1 MVVQRQSN
9 IELCRLISILLVML
23 VHTTGQSLGHDVS
36 FGVHLLEGF
45 SIIGVNVFI
54 LITGYFSASPKKTS
68 LVNIAFICFFWMLVK
83 VVCRYCIGEELN
95 YKHAFFITSS
105 NWFIPS
111 YIALLFV
118 APILNSFCNSVS
130 KKVLWGGVMAL
141 LLIEMWFDW
150 LPPFPAVKLGSQN
163 GYSVFSFMVLY
174 LMARA
179 IRLYDLPR
187 WFKKA
192 SPLIYIVCSVILA
205 VVAHTFVHS
214 GHLEIDRFRFW
225 FAYTN
230 PLVILSSVAF
240 LMMFEQLHVQSK
252 FINHI
257 AKSTLA
263 CLLGHTAV
271 FFLYTKQFRYLYDHF
286 DGLLIVGYWVLAIMI
301 VFVTSVLVDQLRLLL
316 WRPMNNWLK
325 NHIKTDLIFR

>member
-118 APILNSFCNSVS
+118 APILNSFCNS
-130 KKVLWGGVMAL
+130 L
-141 LLIEMWFDW
+141 
-150 LPPFPAVKLGSQN
+150 KLEFAFN
-163 GYSVFSFMVLY
+163 
-174 LMARA
+174 
-179 IRLYDLPR
+179 
-187 WFKKA
+187 
-192 SPLIYIVCSVILA
+192 
-205 VVAHTFVHS
+205 S
-214 GHLEIDRFRFW
+214 G
-225 FAYTN
+225 
-230 PLVILSSVAF
+230 
-240 LMMFEQLHVQSK
+240 
-252 FINHI
+252 
-257 AKSTLA
+257 
-263 CLLGHTAV
+263 
-271 FFLYTKQFRYLYDHF
+271 
-286 DGLLIVGYWVLAIMI
+286 
-301 VFVTSVLVDQLRLLL
+301 
-316 WRPMNNWLK
+316 
-325 NHIKTDLIFR
+325 